1 MLEIKCPYCGK
12 RSQNE
17 FSYGGDATLKRPELG
32 KEVSDKEWDNFV
44 YYRNNPKGKH
54 LELWHHIARSR
65 QWIKVSRDTAT
76 HENFSTAKLKEE
88 I

>member
-17 FSYGGDATLKRPELG
+17 FSYGGDANLQRPELK

-44 YYRNNPKGKH
+44 YYRDIQ
-54 LELWHHIARSR
+54 E
-65 QWIKVSRDTAT
+65 
-76 HENFSTAKLKEE
+76 ENIQNYGSIFQDVDSGFVFQGILLRTKFSKQQN
-88 I
+88 